1 MPPPVVQVRAS
12 TRAARF
18 ETGWPTVPVFL
29 APAGSLL
36 VATGLWQSVMRPV
49 RVTVQVE
56 PGFPLVNGNPLVL
69 EPSTGA
75 LGCGD
80 ALALGCGDALALGL
94 GVVLAW
100 ASPVSMRV
108 LAAVAVIRAGHRPMP
123 GRRFHF
129 NAGPPRQI
137 RRHYRGAVPRALE
150 LRPVRYAA
158 TTMSETFHFHAV
170 MLPHVRQGQKVLKIG
185 LFA

>member
-1 MPPPVVQVRAS
+1 
-12 TRAARF
+12 
-18 ETGWPTVPVFL
+18 
-29 APAGSLL
+29 
-36 VATGLWQSVMRPV
+36 MRPV
-49 RVTVQVE
+49 RVTVQVA
-56 PGFPLVNGNPLVL
+56 PDFPLVNGFPLVL
-69 EPSTGA
+69 EPSTAA

-94 GVVLAW
+94 GVALAW
-100 ASPVSMRV
+100 ASPVNMRV
-108 LAAVAVIRAGHRPMP
+108 LAAVAAIRAGHRPMP

-170 MLPHVRQGQKVLKIG
+170 MLPHVRQGQKVLKFG
-185 LFA
+185 LWRESC